1 MAVKRNITAV
11 PASSRMSAPRKIR
24 DAALA
29 EEDTVGSL
37 PSIIDPRSEALMS
50 ASFESRDPQK
60 YVSEIESLW
69 RRAQE
74 SFLDIGKR
82 LISARRLIEERAL
95 ADNALLN
102 MPKSEQRRATE
113 QTWKEFLS
121 RLPFTQGIAS
131 QLEIV
136 ARALEAGRL
145 GRDELPN
152 NYSTAYQLT
161 TLTDAELDVARTEE
175 GVVGPRATRQR
186 VIEFKQRLR
195 QKRVEHREA
204 LKRRHKRI
212 MDEIAR
218 LQEEAARL
226 LRELSDDQQSSEESR
241 PSPNSE

>member
-11 PASSRMSAPRKIR
+11 PVSDRMSAPRRIR

-29 EEDTVGSL
+29 EEDAAESL
-37 PSIIDPRSEALMS
+37 PSAIDPRSEALMS
-50 ASFESRDPQK
+50 APFESRDPQK
-60 YVSEIESLW
+60 YVAEIESLW

-82 LISARRLIEERAL
+82 LISARRLIEERVFN
-95 ADNALLN
+95 DNAVQS
-102 MPKSEQRRATE
+102 MPKSEQRRTTE
-113 QTWKEFLS
+113 RIWKDFLS
-121 RLPFTQGIAS
+121 KLPFSQGIAS

-186 VIEFKQRLR
+186 VMEFKQRLR
-195 QKRVEHREA
+195 EKRVEHREA

-212 MDEIAR
+212 LDEIAR
-218 LQEEAARL
+218 LQEEAASL
-226 LRELSDDQQSSEESR
+226 LRQLSDDQQSDEE
-241 PSPNSE
+241 PETE